1 MCLHWRIFVL
11 VQGLGLAPGAHGSC
25 TVLEGLSST
34 TSPRLARG
42 RCGRHLGKVVKALQL
57 VLRLIRMRINV
68 SSCAGKE
75 PRISFQNAQNNY
87 DRHS

>member
-34 TSPRLARG
+34 LSPGLARVATLASLLQTSKQIPI
-42 RCGRHLGKVVKALQL
+42 HEDVV
-57 VLRLIRMRINV
+57 LIT
-68 SSCAGKE
+68 
-75 PRISFQNAQNNY
+75 
-87 DRHS
+87 